1 MSPMIPGLLAS
12 EVAAALREFI
22 VTGYETETA
31 PFKGEFRRLVE
42 EQQGGEAFL
51 KGPYVSV
58 GLPFLTGSV
67 GRKFFLGFETDYPP
81 YAHQEQAWQ
90 RLVSSGRA
98 ANTLVATGT
107 GSGKTECFLYPVLDH
122 CQRAAGPGIKAIVIY
137 PMNALATDQAK
148 RFAEVIHGQPALKGL
163 RVGLFVGGDARGS
176 QAMGPQQVITDKEVL
191 RQNPPDVLLTN
202 YKMLDYLLM
211 RPKDQPLWSHNG
223 PETLRYLVVDELHTF
238 DGAQGTDLSLL
249 IRRLRARFEMT
260 PEQLI
265 CVGTSA
271 TLGGEES
278 VEGLLHYASDIF
290 SSPFG
295 REAVISEQRQ
305 SDSAFLDNIA
315 FLAPNPEIGPE
326 ALRDALREGL
336 SAYLNKAYEL
346 YFSKAPG
353 GDLMAKVGR
362 IALGRELKQH
372 GQLANL
378 LRQIK
383 LSPGT
388 PTFRDLAERLA
399 GLVPA
404 RFQRQPEL
412 ALIALLSLMAHARDP
427 VGRPFVQLRLQLW
440 SRELRRIVGTLREPV
455 TPAGSHEMPDENAA
469 ANRPPPLLSF
479 GDDKPPRDQRQVRL
493 PLVQCRE
500 CHGTAWLTRMEMGH
514 PTDQVVETELQS
526 IYSAFFGQQ
535 PETALLLPWQ
545 RGEAQSPAGMRLE
558 HFKVCREC
566 GTTAPVESTAEC
578 RGCQAGADEL
588 VRVSKPQQLKE
599 VKRGSVNKVIH
610 EHDCP
615 WCSARSALVVF
626 GARAASLSAVA
637 IHRLFSSR
645 DNDDRKLLTF
655 SDSVQDATHRAGFFA
670 ARTWQNNVRMAL
682 TQLLEG
688 SNEPIPLLELP
699 ARFEAWW
706 LDSSE
711 GRREGGQQ
719 QGPLALPAYLRE
731 FMPPDKR
738 YRGDF
743 EFFEQSGE
751 VKESASLLKLIRER
765 MLWQALEDLGWRSQ
779 VGRSLNRL
787 GIAALAWPLEPVR
800 QAAAVWA
807 ETVDNTLGYRIDAQ
821 PAEGFM
827 LGVMQHLIGQGA
839 LGLEDL
845 SGYRQKFGKAYL
857 LSFLNYA
864 PPIGPGSPRPRYP
877 ATGRGEGYE
886 VLCQASA
893 AQSWFERW
901 LACLNPATLVDR
913 KQLEQVLA
921 AAFSA
926 LRDSGLLNEEANE
939 RGVRLW
945 SIRPEA
951 LIITTALQAVECT
964 GYRPMHVPAAHAE
977 AWLGLPLISAA
988 RPEPVYETLVP
999 VRDSLYA
1006 GLYRHGEIHRVIAHE
1021 HTGLLAAS
1029 ERIRVENSFIHGEKP
1044 WEYNLLSATPTLE
1057 MGIDI
1062 GDLSSVL
1069 LCSVPP
1075 AQANYLQRVGRGGRR
1090 DGNAF
1095 VLTVANGRPHDLVF
1109 YADPGRMLDTPVE
1122 PPAVFLKARHV
1133 LRRQLLAYAMDCW
1146 TRSARGDNQVPQTMQ
1161 PVLDAVEKAQE
1172 ERFPY
1177 TLLAFLKQNM
1187 QEIWDGFA
1195 GHVAT
1200 ELGSDDLEL
1209 LRQYLFGG
1217 PQHVDDRLELYL
1229 LGRLKLV
1236 ADERSRMVTTI
1247 KELDRQLE
1255 KLRQLPQDES
1265 TQAEIAELEQEVAGY
1280 RSLRI
1285 RLNKRETLNFFTDE
1299 GLLPNYA
1306 FPEEGATLHSVIFRT
1321 EKPGGEGAEAGG
1333 AQRDVKRE
1341 LIKREYE
1348 YQRPAQ
1354 AALTELAPEAV
1365 FYAGNRKV
1373 RVTRVETAKGRNI
1386 QQWRFC
1392 PRCHYSA
1399 PADDPTASFNDR
1411 TCPRCHTNRWGD
1423 ESART
1428 SMLKMT
1434 QVYAFTNA
1442 RDAQLDDRSDDR
1454 EPVFFNKQ
1462 MLIDFKPAD
1471 ITITWVLDDKER
1483 PFGFEFIR
1491 SARFLE
1497 VNFGRREGE
1506 EMAFEVAGEHIQ
1518 RAGFPICR
1526 ECGLVQTR
1534 SAVAGK
1540 GESDHLKSCRYAR
1553 GPKVLPGGK
1562 QDNGIENCLYLY
1574 RQFASEALRILLPRL
1589 SSGGTEEQVNS
1600 FVAAL
1605 QLGLKRRFGGKV
1617 DHLRV
1622 AYQSEPIGETDERR
1636 HFIVLYDSVPGG
1648 TGYLHELLS
1657 RAENMQDVFHLAYKV
1672 MQACDCYAESGA
1684 DTQPMDGC
1692 YRCLLEYRNAYG
1704 MESTS
1709 KALALEMLKVIVEGG
1724 HQWVQD
1730 EQGLSEL
1737 SGNPWIDSELEAR
1750 FPEALARFSGHECVG
1765 QQRVRVS
1772 QDVIRGKHGY
1782 RLTIGELAYE
1792 MEPQVDLGLVQ
1803 GVQFASRPDFVLWP
1817 VRSGFSPV
1825 AIFLDGYRF
1834 HAGKASDDLLKRQAL
1849 RHAGFVVWSLN
1860 WYDVNQVMGDKAMDV
1875 PLPAG
1880 MTSPEQ
1886 HHVAIAGL
1894 ARLGGVANLAQ
1905 HLGQVTFEL
1914 LMGFLAD
1921 QQPEALARHAL
1932 LFVLQCLPARTL
1944 ADPALKQQVIDSL
1957 HGLPAAFTDRTPQ
1970 PVALAG
1976 AVELTDDQGAAAI
1989 VLRLLAG
1996 EELVKRFDLNSAMVS
2011 VSYELR
2017 RGSEEAARNPWQRF
2031 WAAVNLLQFL
2041 PLMYA
2046 WTPESRNSGIA
2057 AGLLWPER
2065 RSAADEQ
2072 PAASPEPAWYAHLDA
2087 QLAEALRGRQVDW
2100 PEAPQ
2105 VGEDVVN
2112 DDEEVI
2118 GLAELIFE
2126 ASRIAFLLEED
2137 EEQLAAQPYLESLGW
2152 RVLTDVDEL
2161 VAVINGLDPVS
2172 GSEPE
2177 SESEKGA

>member
-1 MSPMIPGLLAS
+1 MIPGLLAS

-42 EQQGGEAFL
+42 EQQEGEAFL

-58 GLPFLTGSV
+58 GLPFLTGGV
-67 GRKFFLGFETDYPP
+67 EKDFFPGFETEFPP
-81 YAHQEQAWQ
+81 YAHQEQAWR
-90 RLVSSGRA
+90 RLVSSGAA
-98 ANTLVATGT
+98 ANALVATGT

-148 RFAEVIHGQPALKGL
+148 RFAEVIHGQTALKGL
-163 RVGLFVGGDARGS
+163 RVGLFVGGDARGT
-176 QAMGPQQVITDKEVL
+176 QAMGPQQVITDKESL
-191 RQNPPDVLLTN
+191 RQHPPDVLLTN

-211 RPKDQPLWSHNG
+211 RPKDQPLWAHNG

-260 PEQLI
+260 PEQLV

-305 SDSAFLDNIA
+305 GDSDFLDNIA
-315 FLAPNPEIGPE
+315 FLSPNPEVGPE
-326 ALRDALREGL
+326 ALRESLRQGL
-336 SAYLNKAYEL
+336 SAYLHKAYEL
-346 YFSKAPG
+346 YFSKAPE
-353 GDLMAKVGR
+353 GDLMADAGR

-399 GLVPA
+399 GQIPG

-412 ALIALLSLMAHARDP
+412 ALIALLSLMAHARDA

-440 SRELRRIVGTLREPV
+440 SRELRRIVGTLREPGV
-455 TPAGSHEMPDENAA
+455 PAGSSEVPDENAA
-469 ANRPPPLLSF
+469 NRLPPLLSF

-500 CHGTAWLTRMEMGH
+500 CHGTAWLTRMEMSH

-545 RGEAQSPAGMRLE
+545 QGEAQSPAGMRLE

-578 RGCQAGADEL
+578 RGCQAGADAL

-599 VKRGSVNKVIH
+599 VKRGSINKVIH

-682 TQLLEG
+682 TQLLED
-688 SNEPIPLLELP
+688 SHEPIPLLELP

-706 LDSSE
+706 LAASE
-711 GRREGGQQ
+711 GHREGGG
-719 QGPLALPAYLRE
+719 QGRLALSAYLRE

-751 VKESASLLKLIRER
+751 VKEPAPLLKLIRER

-800 QAAAVWA
+800 QAAAAWA
-807 ETVDNTLGYRIDAQ
+807 ETVDNTLGYRIEAR

-827 LGVMQHLIGQGA
+827 LGVMQHLANLGA
-839 LGLEDL
+839 VALEDL
-845 SGYRQKFGKAYL
+845 RYYRTTARKFYSNHL
-857 LSFLNYA
+857 PFYA
-864 PPIGPGSPRPRYP
+864 PRLGDFAARPKYP
-877 ATGRGEGYE
+877 SLSNGDCFE
-886 VLCQASA
+886 VLSGTRTS
-893 AQSWFERW
+893 SWYERW
-901 LACLNPATLVDR
+901 LVCLNPETLVDR

-921 AAFSA
+921 AALSA

-945 SIRPEA
+945 SLRPEA
-951 LIITTALQAVECT
+951 LTITTAVQGVECP
-964 GYRPMHVPAAHAE
+964 GYRPMHVPASHAE
-977 AWLGLPLISAA
+977 AWLGLPLLSAA
-988 RPEPVYETLVP
+988 RPEPVYETPVP

-1006 GLYRHGEIHRVIAHE
+1006 GLYRAGEIHRVIAHE

-1029 ERIRVENSFIHGEKP
+1029 ERIRVEDSFIHGKKP

-1069 LCSVPP
+1069 LCSVPR
-1075 AQANYLQRVGRGGRR
+1075 AQPNYLQRVGRGGRR

-1146 TRSARGDNQVPQTMQ
+1146 TRSARGDNQIPQTMQ

-1177 TLLAFLKQNM
+1177 TLLAFMKQNM

-1200 ELGSDDLEL
+1200 ELGGDDLEL

-1217 PQHVDDRLELYL
+1217 PQHIDDRLELYL

-1236 ADERSRMVTTI
+1236 ADERSRMATTI

-1255 KLRQLPQDES
+1255 KLRQRPQDEH
-1265 TQAEIAELEQEVAGY
+1265 TQAEIAELEREVAGY

-1306 FPEEGATLHSVIFRT
+1306 FPEEGATLHSVIFRS
-1321 EKPGGEGAEAGG
+1321 EKLTAGEGAE
-1333 AQRDVKRE
+1333 RE
-1341 LIKREYE
+1341 FIKREYE

-1354 AALTELAPEAV
+1354 AALTELAPESV

-1373 RVTRVETAKGRNI
+1373 KISRVETAKGRNI
-1386 QQWRFC
+1386 QDWRFC

-1399 PADDPTASFNDR
+1399 AADDPQSGFADK
-1411 TCPRCHTNRWGD
+1411 TCPRCHTNEWSD
-1423 ESART
+1423 ASART
-1428 SMLKMT
+1428 KMLKMT
-1434 QVYAFTNA
+1434 SVYAFTNA
-1442 RDAQLDDRSDDR
+1442 KDAQPDD
-1454 EPVFFNKQ
+1454 
-1462 MLIDFKPAD
+1462 
-1471 ITITWVLDDKER
+1471 
-1483 PFGFEFIR
+1483 G
-1491 SARFLE
+1491 
-1497 VNFGRREGE
+1497 
-1506 EMAFEVAGEHIQ
+1506 
-1518 RAGFPICR
+1518 
-1526 ECGLVQTR
+1526 
-1534 SAVAGK
+1534 
-1540 GESDHLKSCRYAR
+1540 
-1553 GPKVLPGGK
+1553 
-1562 QDNGIENCLYLY
+1562 
-1574 RQFASEALRILLPRL
+1574 
-1589 SSGGTEEQVNS
+1589 
-1600 FVAAL
+1600 
-1605 QLGLKRRFGGKV
+1605 
-1617 DHLRV
+1617 
-1622 AYQSEPIGETDERR
+1622 
-1636 HFIVLYDSVPGG
+1636 
-1648 TGYLHELLS
+1648 
-1657 RAENMQDVFHLAYKV
+1657 
-1672 MQACDCYAESGA
+1672 
-1684 DTQPMDGC
+1684 
-1692 YRCLLEYRNAYG
+1692 
-1704 MESTS
+1704 
-1709 KALALEMLKVIVEGG
+1709 
-1724 HQWVQD
+1724 
-1730 EQGLSEL
+1730 
-1737 SGNPWIDSELEAR
+1737 
-1750 FPEALARFSGHECVG
+1750 
-1765 QQRVRVS
+1765 
-1772 QDVIRGKHGY
+1772 
-1782 RLTIGELAYE
+1782 
-1792 MEPQVDLGLVQ
+1792 
-1803 GVQFASRPDFVLWP
+1803 
-1817 VRSGFSPV
+1817 
-1825 AIFLDGYRF
+1825 
-1834 HAGKASDDLLKRQAL
+1834 
-1849 RHAGFVVWSLN
+1849 
-1860 WYDVNQVMGDKAMDV
+1860 
-1875 PLPAG
+1875 
-1880 MTSPEQ
+1880 
-1886 HHVAIAGL
+1886 
-1894 ARLGGVANLAQ
+1894 
-1905 HLGQVTFEL
+1905 
-1914 LMGFLAD
+1914 
-1921 QQPEALARHAL
+1921 
-1932 LFVLQCLPARTL
+1932 
-1944 ADPALKQQVIDSL
+1944 
-1957 HGLPAAFTDRTPQ
+1957 
-1970 PVALAG
+1970 
-1976 AVELTDDQGAAAI
+1976 
-1989 VLRLLAG
+1989 
-1996 EELVKRFDLNSAMVS
+1996 
-2011 VSYELR
+2011 
-2017 RGSEEAARNPWQRF
+2017 
-2031 WAAVNLLQFL
+2031 
-2041 PLMYA
+2041 
-2046 WTPESRNSGIA
+2046 
-2057 AGLLWPER
+2057 
-2065 RSAADEQ
+2065 
-2072 PAASPEPAWYAHLDA
+2072 
-2087 QLAEALRGRQVDW
+2087 
-2100 PEAPQ
+2100 
-2105 VGEDVVN
+2105 
-2112 DDEEVI
+2112 
-2118 GLAELIFE
+2118 
-2126 ASRIAFLLEED
+2126 
-2137 EEQLAAQPYLESLGW
+2137 
-2152 RVLTDVDEL
+2152 
-2161 VAVINGLDPVS
+2161 
-2172 GSEPE
+2172 
-2177 SESEKGA
+2177 